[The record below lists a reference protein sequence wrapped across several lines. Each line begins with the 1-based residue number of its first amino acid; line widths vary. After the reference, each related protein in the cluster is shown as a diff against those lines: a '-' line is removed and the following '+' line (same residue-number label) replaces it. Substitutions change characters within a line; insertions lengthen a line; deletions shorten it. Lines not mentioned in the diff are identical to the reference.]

1 MRRLKKIC
9 LFVVA
14 ECFKA
19 LFRLLMFA
27 LVVYTVGKIISIETK
42 KKPVD
47 AGTYIELTLSDEIA
61 ESRVITPFDIKKE
74 INFYGILKNLEKA
87 ENDPR
92 VEGLILKLDSVGLS
106 RGQAEEFTAFD
117 IKKEINFYG
126 ILKNLEKAEND
137 PRVEGLI
144 LKLDSVGLSRGQAE
158 EFTAKIKEFKKSGK
172 KIYAYAPSF
181 TNQNYVIASAADKV
195 IMPKTMG
202 AMSEIKGYFMEVPY
216 YKTLGDKIGVKM
228 NVIHIGDYKSAG
240 ESYDRTEMSRE
251 HRENTERIL
260 NAVYENFVKTVSEN
274 RKIEK
279 NVLNEK
285 ILDGRFVL
293 ADPETMLR
301 NNLID
306 EMDYYESF
314 LVKNGI
320 TNKISLEEYIS
331 KLAVDPKPK
340 KDKSEKEKDKIAV
353 IYAEGTINYFEDSKK
368 INEIITPEKIQK
380 ELAIAEKSDDI
391 KGVVIRVNSPG
402 GSALASDIIYNSIK
416 NLTKPVYISMG
427 GVAASGGYYISA
439 AGDKIYADKET
450 LTGSIG
456 VITMIPNI
464 SELLKKAEINYSV
477 ISKGKYSDMG
487 SLVRDL
493 TEDEKDKIRASSLK
507 VYEEFVDRVAEGRN
521 MTREEVLK
529 SAEGRVW
536 LGEEAKEIGLV
547 DEIGGIEK
555 AVGDLALSLGLEDY
569 KVVESLK
576 EEKIESVIKNY
587 LPKYLMAQIIGD
599 NKITEAVKKAD
610 MISEELLLKP
620 VLYAPNPDI
629 K

>member
-106 RGQAEEFTAFD
+106 RGQAEEFTA
-117 IKKEINFYG
+117 
-126 ILKNLEKAEND
+126 
-137 PRVEGLI
+137 
-144 LKLDSVGLSRGQAE
+144 
-158 EFTAKIKEFKKSGK
+158 KIKEFKKSGK

-181 TNQNYVIASAADKV
+181 TNQNYVIASAADKI

-260 NAVYENFVKTVSEN
+260 NTVYENFVKTVSEN

-402 GSALASDIIYNSIK
+402 GSALASDIIYNNIK

-599 NKITEAVKKAD
+599 NKITEAVKKTD

>member
-47 AGTYIELTLSDEIA
+47 IGTYIELTLSDEIA
-61 ESRVITPFDIKKE
+61 ESRVITP
-74 INFYGILKNLEKA
+74 
-87 ENDPR
+87 
-92 VEGLILKLDSVGLS
+92 
-106 RGQAEEFTAFD
+106 FD

-181 TNQNYVIASAADKV
+181 TNQNYVIASAADKI

-320 TNKISLEEYIS
+320 TNKINLEEYIS

-599 NKITEAVKKAD
+599 NKITEVIKKTD

>member
-106 RGQAEEFTAFD
+106 RGQAEEFTA
-117 IKKEINFYG
+117 
-126 ILKNLEKAEND
+126 
-137 PRVEGLI
+137 
-144 LKLDSVGLSRGQAE
+144 
-158 EFTAKIKEFKKSGK
+158 KIKEFKKSGK

-181 TNQNYVIASAADKV
+181 TNQNYVIASATDKI

-260 NAVYENFVKTVSEN
+260 NAVYENFVETVSEN

-456 VITMIPNI
+456 VITMIPNV
-464 SELLKKAEINYSV
+464 SEFLKKAEINYSV

-536 LGEEAKEIGLV
+536 LGEEAKKIGLV

-599 NKITEAVKKAD
+599 NKITEAVKKTD

>member
-47 AGTYIELTLSDEIA
+47 IGTYIELTLSDEIA
-61 ESRVITPFDIKKE
+61 ESRVITP
-74 INFYGILKNLEKA
+74 
-87 ENDPR
+87 
-92 VEGLILKLDSVGLS
+92 
-106 RGQAEEFTAFD
+106 FD

-181 TNQNYVIASAADKV
+181 TNQNYVIASAADKI

-260 NAVYENFVKTVSEN
+260 NAVYENFVETISEN

-279 NVLNEK
+279 NILNEK

-314 LVKNGI
+314 LIKNGI

-416 NLTKPVYISMG
+416 NMTKPVYISMG

-599 NKITEAVKKAD
+599 NKITEAVKKTD

>member
-47 AGTYIELTLSDEIA
+47 IGTYIELTLSDEIA
-61 ESRVITPFDIKKE
+61 ESRVITP
-74 INFYGILKNLEKA
+74 
-87 ENDPR
+87 
-92 VEGLILKLDSVGLS
+92 
-106 RGQAEEFTAFD
+106 FD

-181 TNQNYVIASAADKV
+181 TNQNYVIASAADKI

-260 NAVYENFVKTVSEN
+260 NTVYENFVKTVSEN

-314 LVKNGI
+314 LIKNGI

-391 KGVVIRVNSPG
+391 KGIVIRVNSPG

-536 LGEEAKEIGLV
+536 LGEEAKKIGLV

-599 NKITEAVKKAD
+599 NKITDVIKKTD

>member
-47 AGTYIELTLSDEIA
+47 IGTYIELTLSDEIA
-61 ESRVITPFDIKKE
+61 ESRVITP
-74 INFYGILKNLEKA
+74 
-87 ENDPR
+87 
-92 VEGLILKLDSVGLS
+92 
-106 RGQAEEFTAFD
+106 FD

-181 TNQNYVIASAADKV
+181 TNQNYVIASAADKI

-260 NAVYENFVKTVSEN
+260 NTVYENFVKTVSEN

-314 LVKNGI
+314 LIKNGI

-536 LGEEAKEIGLV
+536 LGEEAKKIGLV

>member
-106 RGQAEEFTAFD
+106 RGQAEEFTA
-117 IKKEINFYG
+117 
-126 ILKNLEKAEND
+126 
-137 PRVEGLI
+137 
-144 LKLDSVGLSRGQAE
+144 
-158 EFTAKIKEFKKSGK
+158 KIKEFKKSRK

-181 TNQNYVIASAADKV
+181 TNQNYVIASAADKI

-260 NAVYENFVKTVSEN
+260 NTVYENFVKTVSEN
-274 RKIEK
+274 RNIEK

-507 VYEEFVDRVAEGRN
+507 VYEEFVDRVAEGRI

-555 AVGDLALSLGLEDY
+555 AVGDLATSLGLEDY

-576 EEKIESVIKNY
+576 DEKIESVIKNY
-587 LPKYLMAQIIGD
+587 LPKYLMAQIKGD
-599 NKITEAVKKAD
+599 NKITEAVKKTD

>member
-47 AGTYIELTLSDEIA
+47 AGTYIEFTLSDEIA
-61 ESRVITPFDIKKE
+61 ESRVITP
-74 INFYGILKNLEKA
+74 
-87 ENDPR
+87 
-92 VEGLILKLDSVGLS
+92 
-106 RGQAEEFTAFD
+106 FD

-181 TNQNYVIASAADKV
+181 TNQNYVIASAADKI

-314 LVKNGI
+314 LIKNGI

-536 LGEEAKEIGLV
+536 LGEEAKKIGLV

>member
-106 RGQAEEFTAFD
+106 RGQAEEFTA
-117 IKKEINFYG
+117 
-126 ILKNLEKAEND
+126 
-137 PRVEGLI
+137 
-144 LKLDSVGLSRGQAE
+144 
-158 EFTAKIKEFKKSGK
+158 KIKEFKKSGK

-181 TNQNYVIASAADKV
+181 TNQNYVIASAADKI

-260 NAVYENFVKTVSEN
+260 NTVYENFVETVSEN

-456 VITMIPNI
+456 VITMIPNM
-464 SELLKKAEINYSV
+464 SELLKKAELNYSV

-507 VYEEFVDRVAEGRN
+507 VYEEFVNRVAEGRN
-521 MTREEVLK
+521 MAREEVLK

-536 LGEEAKEIGLV
+536 LGEEAKKIGLV

>member
-47 AGTYIELTLSDEIA
+47 IGTYIELTLSDEIA
-61 ESRVITPFDIKKE
+61 ESRVITP
-74 INFYGILKNLEKA
+74 
-87 ENDPR
+87 
-92 VEGLILKLDSVGLS
+92 
-106 RGQAEEFTAFD
+106 FD

-181 TNQNYVIASAADKV
+181 TNQNYVIASAADKI

-260 NAVYENFVKTVSEN
+260 NTVYENFVKTVSEN

-314 LVKNGI
+314 LIKNGI

-439 AGDKIYADKET
+439 AGNKIYADKET

-456 VITMIPNI
+456 VITMIPNV

>member
-47 AGTYIELTLSDEIA
+47 IGTYIELTLSDEIA

-87 ENDPR
+87 E
-92 VEGLILKLDSVGLS
+92 S
-106 RGQAEEFTAFD
+106 
-117 IKKEINFYG
+117 
-126 ILKNLEKAEND
+126 D

-181 TNQNYVIASAADKV
+181 TNQNYVIASAADKI

-456 VITMIPNI
+456 VITMIPNV

-487 SLVRDL
+487 SLIRDL

-599 NKITEAVKKAD
+599 NKITEAVKKTD

>member
-47 AGTYIELTLSDEIA
+47 IGTYIELTLSDEIA
-61 ESRVITPFDIKKE
+61 ESRVITP
-74 INFYGILKNLEKA
+74 
-87 ENDPR
+87 
-92 VEGLILKLDSVGLS
+92 
-106 RGQAEEFTAFD
+106 FD

-181 TNQNYVIASAADKV
+181 TNQNYVIASAADKI

-320 TNKISLEEYIS
+320 TNKINLEEYIS

-456 VITMIPNI
+456 VITMIPNV
-464 SELLKKAEINYSV
+464 SEFLKKAEINYSV

-536 LGEEAKEIGLV
+536 LGEEAKKIGLV

-599 NKITEAVKKAD
+599 NKITEAVKKTD

>member
-106 RGQAEEFTAFD
+106 RGQAEEFTA
-117 IKKEINFYG
+117 
-126 ILKNLEKAEND
+126 
-137 PRVEGLI
+137 
-144 LKLDSVGLSRGQAE
+144 
-158 EFTAKIKEFKKSGK
+158 KIKEFKKSGK

-181 TNQNYVIASAADKV
+181 TNQNYVIASAADKI

-599 NKITEAVKKAD
+599 NKITEAVKKTD

>member
-106 RGQAEEFTAFD
+106 RGQAEEFTA
-117 IKKEINFYG
+117 
-126 ILKNLEKAEND
+126 
-137 PRVEGLI
+137 
-144 LKLDSVGLSRGQAE
+144 
-158 EFTAKIKEFKKSGK
+158 KIKEFKKSGK

-181 TNQNYVIASAADKV
+181 TNQNYVIASAADKI

-260 NAVYENFVKTVSEN
+260 NAVYENFVETVSEN

-416 NLTKPVYISMG
+416 NMTKPVYISMG

-456 VITMIPNI
+456 VITMIPNV
-464 SELLKKAEINYSV
+464 SEFLKKAEINYSV

-536 LGEEAKEIGLV
+536 LGEKAKKIGLV

-599 NKITEAVKKAD
+599 NKIIESVKKTD

>member
-106 RGQAEEFTAFD
+106 RGQAEEFTA
-117 IKKEINFYG
+117 
-126 ILKNLEKAEND
+126 
-137 PRVEGLI
+137 
-144 LKLDSVGLSRGQAE
+144 
-158 EFTAKIKEFKKSGK
+158 KIKEFKKSGK

-181 TNQNYVIASAADKV
+181 TNQNYVIASATDKI

-260 NAVYENFVKTVSEN
+260 NTVYENFVKTVSEN

-456 VITMIPNI
+456 VITMIPNV
-464 SELLKKAEINYSV
+464 SEFLKKAEINYSV

-536 LGEEAKEIGLV
+536 LGEEAKKIGLV

-599 NKITEAVKKAD
+599 NKITEAVKKTD

>member
-47 AGTYIELTLSDEIA
+47 IGTYIELTLSDEIA
-61 ESRVITPFDIKKE
+61 ESRVITP
-74 INFYGILKNLEKA
+74 
-87 ENDPR
+87 
-92 VEGLILKLDSVGLS
+92 
-106 RGQAEEFTAFD
+106 FD

-181 TNQNYVIASAADKV
+181 TNQNYVIASAADKI

-260 NAVYENFVKTVSEN
+260 NAVYENFVETVSEN

-416 NLTKPVYISMG
+416 NMTKPVYISMG

-599 NKITEAVKKAD
+599 NKITEAVKKTD

>member
-106 RGQAEEFTAFD
+106 RGQAEEFTA
-117 IKKEINFYG
+117 
-126 ILKNLEKAEND
+126 
-137 PRVEGLI
+137 
-144 LKLDSVGLSRGQAE
+144 
-158 EFTAKIKEFKKSGK
+158 KIKEFKKSGK

-181 TNQNYVIASAADKV
+181 TNQNYVIASAADKI

-456 VITMIPNI
+456 VITMIPNV
-464 SELLKKAEINYSV
+464 SEFLKKAEINYSV

-521 MTREEVLK
+521 MAREEVLK

-536 LGEEAKEIGLV
+536 LGEEAKKIGLV

-599 NKITEAVKKAD
+599 NKITEAVKKTD

>member
-106 RGQAEEFTAFD
+106 RGQAEEFTA
-117 IKKEINFYG
+117 
-126 ILKNLEKAEND
+126 
-137 PRVEGLI
+137 
-144 LKLDSVGLSRGQAE
+144 
-158 EFTAKIKEFKKSGK
+158 KIKEFKKSGK

-181 TNQNYVIASAADKV
+181 TNQNYVIASAADKI

-260 NAVYENFVKTVSEN
+260 NTVYENFVKTVSEN

-521 MTREEVLK
+521 MAREEVLK

-599 NKITEAVKKAD
+599 NKITEAVKKTD

>member
-47 AGTYIELTLSDEIA
+47 IGTYIELTLSDEIA
-61 ESRVITPFDIKKE
+61 ESRVITP
-74 INFYGILKNLEKA
+74 
-87 ENDPR
+87 
-92 VEGLILKLDSVGLS
+92 
-106 RGQAEEFTAFD
+106 FD

-181 TNQNYVIASAADKV
+181 TNQNYVIASAADKI

-260 NAVYENFVKTVSEN
+260 NAVYENFVETVSEN

-456 VITMIPNI
+456 VITMIPNV
-464 SELLKKAEINYSV
+464 SEFLKKAEINYSV

-536 LGEEAKEIGLV
+536 LGEEAKKIGLV

-599 NKITEAVKKAD
+599 NKITEVIKKTD

>member
-106 RGQAEEFTAFD
+106 RGQAEEFTA
-117 IKKEINFYG
+117 
-126 ILKNLEKAEND
+126 
-137 PRVEGLI
+137 
-144 LKLDSVGLSRGQAE
+144 
-158 EFTAKIKEFKKSGK
+158 KIKEFKKSGK

-181 TNQNYVIASAADKV
+181 TNQNYVIASAADKI

-320 TNKISLEEYIS
+320 TNKISLEEYIL

-439 AGDKIYADKET
+439 TGDKIYADKET

-521 MTREEVLK
+521 MAREEVLK

-536 LGEEAKEIGLV
+536 LGEEAKKIGLV

-599 NKITEAVKKAD
+599 NKITEAVKKTD

>member
-106 RGQAEEFTAFD
+106 RGQAEEFTA
-117 IKKEINFYG
+117 
-126 ILKNLEKAEND
+126 
-137 PRVEGLI
+137 
-144 LKLDSVGLSRGQAE
+144 
-158 EFTAKIKEFKKSGK
+158 KIKEFKKSGK

-181 TNQNYVIASAADKV
+181 INQNYVIASAADKI

-260 NAVYENFVKTVSEN
+260 NTVYENFVKTVSEN

-314 LVKNGI
+314 LIKNGI
-320 TNKISLEEYIS
+320 TNKINLEEYIS

-456 VITMIPNI
+456 VITMIPNV
-464 SELLKKAEINYSV
+464 SEFLKKAEINYSV

-599 NKITEAVKKAD
+599 NKITEAVKKTD

>member
-106 RGQAEEFTAFD
+106 RGQAEEFTA
-117 IKKEINFYG
+117 
-126 ILKNLEKAEND
+126 
-137 PRVEGLI
+137 
-144 LKLDSVGLSRGQAE
+144 
-158 EFTAKIKEFKKSGK
+158 KIKEFKKSGK

-181 TNQNYVIASAADKV
+181 TNQNYVIASAADKI

-260 NAVYENFVKTVSEN
+260 NAVYENFVETVSEN

-493 TEDEKDKIRASSLK
+493 TEDEKDKIKASSLK

-536 LGEEAKEIGLV
+536 LGEEAKKIGLV

-599 NKITEAVKKAD
+599 NKIIESVKKTD

>member
-47 AGTYIELTLSDEIA
+47 TGTYIELAISDEVA

-87 ENDPR
+87 END
-92 VEGLILKLDSVGLS
+92 S
-106 RGQAEEFTAFD
+106 
-117 IKKEINFYG
+117 
-126 ILKNLEKAEND
+126 
-137 PRVEGLI
+137 RVEGLI

-181 TNQNYVIASAADKV
+181 TNQNYMIASVADKI

-260 NAVYENFVKTVSEN
+260 NAVYENFVETISEN

-279 NVLNEK
+279 NILNEK

-306 EMDYYESF
+306 EIDYYESF
-314 LVKNGI
+314 LIKNGI

-331 KLAVDPKPK
+331 KLVVDPKPK

-380 ELAIAEKSDDI
+380 ELAIAEKNDDI

-416 NLTKPVYISMG
+416 NTTKPVYISMG
-427 GVAASGGYYISA
+427 GVAASGGYYISV

-456 VITMIPNI
+456 VITMIPNV

-555 AVGDLALSLGLEDY
+555 AVSDLAISLELEDY

-599 NKITEAVKKAD
+599 NKIIEAVKKTD

-620 VLYAPNPDI
+620 VLYAPNSDI

>member
-106 RGQAEEFTAFD
+106 RGQAEEFTA
-117 IKKEINFYG
+117 
-126 ILKNLEKAEND
+126 
-137 PRVEGLI
+137 
-144 LKLDSVGLSRGQAE
+144 
-158 EFTAKIKEFKKSGK
+158 KIKEFKKSGK

-181 TNQNYVIASAADKV
+181 TNQNYMIASVADKI

-260 NAVYENFVKTVSEN
+260 NTVYENFVKTVSEN

-599 NKITEAVKKAD
+599 NKIIEAVKKTD
-610 MISEELLLKP
+610 MISEEFLLKP

>member
-106 RGQAEEFTAFD
+106 RGQAEEFTA
-117 IKKEINFYG
+117 
-126 ILKNLEKAEND
+126 
-137 PRVEGLI
+137 
-144 LKLDSVGLSRGQAE
+144 
-158 EFTAKIKEFKKSGK
+158 KIKEFKKSGK

-181 TNQNYVIASAADKV
+181 TNQNYVIASAADKI

-202 AMSEIKGYFMEVPY
+202 AISEIKGYFMEVPY

-260 NAVYENFVKTVSEN
+260 NTVYENFVKTVSEN

-599 NKITEAVKKAD
+599 NKITEVIKKTD

>member
-1 MRRLKKIC
+1 MKRLKKIC

-27 LVVYTVGKIISIETK
+27 LVVYAVGKIISIETK

-47 AGTYIELTLSDEIA
+47 FGTYIELTLSDEIA

-74 INFYGILKNLEKA
+74 INFYGLLKNLEKA
-87 ENDPR
+87 E
-92 VEGLILKLDSVGLS
+92 S
-106 RGQAEEFTAFD
+106 
-117 IKKEINFYG
+117 
-126 ILKNLEKAEND
+126 D

-181 TNQNYVIASAADKV
+181 TNQNYVIASAADKI

-202 AMSEIKGYFMEVPY
+202 AMSEIKGYFIEVPY

-260 NAVYENFVKTVSEN
+260 NVVYENFVETVSEN

-279 NVLNEK
+279 NILNEK

-320 TNKISLEEYIS
+320 INKISLEEYIS

-416 NLTKPVYISMG
+416 NMTKPVYISMG

-555 AVGDLALSLGLEDY
+555 AVGDLATSLGLKDY

-599 NKITEAVKKAD
+599 NKITEAVKKTD
-610 MISEELLLKP
+610 IISEELLLKP

>member
-106 RGQAEEFTAFD
+106 RGQAEEFTA
-117 IKKEINFYG
+117 
-126 ILKNLEKAEND
+126 
-137 PRVEGLI
+137 
-144 LKLDSVGLSRGQAE
+144 
-158 EFTAKIKEFKKSGK
+158 KIKEFKKSGK

-181 TNQNYVIASAADKV
+181 TNQNYVIASAADKI

-260 NAVYENFVKTVSEN
+260 NAVYENFVETVSEN

-456 VITMIPNI
+456 VITMIPNV
-464 SELLKKAEINYSV
+464 SEFLKKAEINYSV

-599 NKITEAVKKAD
+599 NKITEAVKKTD

>member
-47 AGTYIELTLSDEIA
+47 IGTYIELTLSDEIA

-74 INFYGILKNLEKA
+74 INFYGM
-87 ENDPR
+87 
-92 VEGLILKLDSVGLS
+92 
-106 RGQAEEFTAFD
+106 
-117 IKKEINFYG
+117 
-126 ILKNLEKAEND
+126 LKNLEKAEND

-181 TNQNYVIASAADKV
+181 TNQNYVIASAADKI

-456 VITMIPNI
+456 VITMIPNV
-464 SELLKKAEINYSV
+464 SEFLKKAEINYSV

-536 LGEEAKEIGLV
+536 LGEEAKKIGLV

-555 AVGDLALSLGLEDY
+555 AVGDLAISLELEDY

-599 NKITEAVKKAD
+599 NKIIEAVKKTD

>member
-47 AGTYIELTLSDEIA
+47 IGTYIELTLSDEIA

-92 VEGLILKLDSVGLS
+92 VEGLILKLDSVC
-106 RGQAEEFTAFD
+106 
-117 IKKEINFYG
+117 
-126 ILKNLEKAEND
+126 
-137 PRVEGLI
+137 
-144 LKLDSVGLSRGQAE
+144 LSRGQAE

-181 TNQNYVIASAADKV
+181 TNQNYVIASAADKI

-260 NAVYENFVKTVSEN
+260 NTVYENFVETVSEN

-293 ADPETMLR
+293 ADPEIMLR

-456 VITMIPNI
+456 VITMIPNV

-487 SLVRDL
+487 SLIRDL

-599 NKITEAVKKAD
+599 NKITEVIKKTD

>member
-106 RGQAEEFTAFD
+106 RGQAEEFTA
-117 IKKEINFYG
+117 
-126 ILKNLEKAEND
+126 
-137 PRVEGLI
+137 
-144 LKLDSVGLSRGQAE
+144 
-158 EFTAKIKEFKKSGK
+158 KIKEFKKSGK

-181 TNQNYVIASAADKV
+181 TNQNYMIASVADKI

-487 SLVRDL
+487 SIVKDL

-599 NKITEAVKKAD
+599 NKITEAVKKTD

>member
-47 AGTYIELTLSDEIA
+47 IGTYIELTLSDEIA
-61 ESRVITPFDIKKE
+61 ESRVITP
-74 INFYGILKNLEKA
+74 
-87 ENDPR
+87 
-92 VEGLILKLDSVGLS
+92 
-106 RGQAEEFTAFD
+106 FD

-181 TNQNYVIASAADKV
+181 TNQNYVIASAADKI

-260 NAVYENFVKTVSEN
+260 NTVYENFVETVSEN

-293 ADPETMLR
+293 ADPEIMLR

-456 VITMIPNI
+456 VITMIPNV

-487 SLVRDL
+487 SLIRDL

-599 NKITEAVKKAD
+599 NKITEVIKKTD

>member
-1 MRRLKKIC
+1 MKRLKKIC

-47 AGTYIELTLSDEIA
+47 TGTYIELAISDEVA

-87 ENDPR
+87 END
-92 VEGLILKLDSVGLS
+92 S
-106 RGQAEEFTAFD
+106 
-117 IKKEINFYG
+117 
-126 ILKNLEKAEND
+126 
-137 PRVEGLI
+137 RVEGLI

-181 TNQNYVIASAADKV
+181 TNQNYMIASVADKI

-260 NAVYENFVKTVSEN
+260 NAVYENFVETISEN
-274 RKIEK
+274 RKTDK
-279 NVLNEK
+279 NILNEK

-306 EMDYYESF
+306 EIDYYESF
-314 LVKNGI
+314 LIKNGI

-331 KLAVDPKPK
+331 KLVVDPKPK

-416 NLTKPVYISMG
+416 NMTKPVYISMG
-427 GVAASGGYYISA
+427 GVAASGGYYISV

-456 VITMIPNI
+456 VITMIPNV

-555 AVGDLALSLGLEDY
+555 AVSDLAISLELEDY

-599 NKITEAVKKAD
+599 NKIIEAVKKTD

-620 VLYAPNPDI
+620 VLYAPNTDI

>member
-106 RGQAEEFTAFD
+106 RGQAEEFTA
-117 IKKEINFYG
+117 
-126 ILKNLEKAEND
+126 
-137 PRVEGLI
+137 
-144 LKLDSVGLSRGQAE
+144 
-158 EFTAKIKEFKKSGK
+158 KIKEFKKSGK

-181 TNQNYVIASAADKV
+181 TNQNYVIASAADKI

-320 TNKISLEEYIS
+320 TNKINLEEYIS

-456 VITMIPNI
+456 VITMIPNV
-464 SELLKKAEINYSV
+464 SEFLKKAEINYSV

-599 NKITEAVKKAD
+599 NKITEAVKKTD

>member
-47 AGTYIELTLSDEIA
+47 IGTYIELTLSDEIA
-61 ESRVITPFDIKKE
+61 ESRVITP
-74 INFYGILKNLEKA
+74 
-87 ENDPR
+87 
-92 VEGLILKLDSVGLS
+92 
-106 RGQAEEFTAFD
+106 FD

-181 TNQNYVIASAADKV
+181 TNQNYVIASAADKI

-260 NAVYENFVKTVSEN
+260 NAVYENFVETVSEN

-320 TNKISLEEYIS
+320 TNKINLEEYIS

-456 VITMIPNI
+456 VITMIPNV
-464 SELLKKAEINYSV
+464 SEFLKKAEINYSV

-536 LGEEAKEIGLV
+536 LGEEAKKIGLV

-555 AVGDLALSLGLEDY
+555 AVGDLALSLELEDY

-599 NKITEAVKKAD
+599 NKIIESVKKTD

>member
-1 MRRLKKIC
+1 MKRLKKIC

-47 AGTYIELTLSDEIA
+47 VGTYIELMLSDEIA
-61 ESRVITPFDIKKE
+61 ESRVITPFDLKKE

-106 RGQAEEFTAFD
+106 RGQAEEFT
-117 IKKEINFYG
+117 
-126 ILKNLEKAEND
+126 
-137 PRVEGLI
+137 
-144 LKLDSVGLSRGQAE
+144 
-158 EFTAKIKEFKKSGK
+158 TKIKEFKKSGK

-181 TNQNYVIASAADKV
+181 TNQNYMIASVADKI

-260 NAVYENFVKTVSEN
+260 NAVYENFVETISEN
-274 RKIEK
+274 RKTDK
-279 NVLNEK
+279 NILNEK

-314 LVKNGI
+314 LIKTGI

-331 KLAVDPKPK
+331 KLAVDSKPK

-416 NLTKPVYISMG
+416 NMTKPVYISMG

-487 SLVRDL
+487 SIVKNL

-555 AVGDLALSLGLEDY
+555 AVSDLAISLELEDY

-587 LPKYLMAQIIGD
+587 LPKYLMAQIIG
-599 NKITEAVKKAD
+599 NNRITEAIKKTD

-620 VLYAPNPDI
+620 VLYAPNTDI